1 MKEGR
6 EPPEP
11 GRALSDVCEV
21 ANWQRGRAASDGREV
36 ALPADGGRG
45 GSLPVD
51 GCKDPS
57 EPPEPPGRQ
66 EGSEVAER

>member
-36 ALPADGGRG
+36 ALPADG
-45 GSLPVD
+45 
-51 GCKDPS
+51 CKYPS
-57 EPPEPPGRQ
+57 EPPEPPEKQ
-66 EGSEVAER
+66 EGSEVAEVELAER